1 MIVHIAFQGGTHGH
15 FLRYFLDKFS
25 ALTPP
30 ITDDPTTNL
39 GTYHKNI
46 KYSGMFTRYH
56 PALEKRDINSP
67 HCVVTVDKD
76 DLLHLQRTV
85 YTRPGDT
92 DLDLEKDYII
102 FKNYPGADD
111 KSISKLYGIDINQET
126 KVPKFIVRDFVKL
139 GFSDPDNHGY
149 MAENKKIVDI
159 GYTNAFWLPVRSLWN
174 HEKFLEE
181 MQNISDKFYLQL
193 ELGAEARRVHK
204 DFLNNISEL
213 KTIDRCKN
221 IIKAIENKESI
232 EIKGLDLV
240 EEAYIYSW
248 IETTYKN
255 VLAPFTNSFFKT
267 TSDILDY
274 IKWYPH
280 FYHGMNPT
288 LPNDFY
294 LNKGK

>member
-1 MIVHIAFQGGTHGH
+1 M
-15 FLRYFLDKFS
+15 
-25 ALTPP
+25 
-30 ITDDPTTNL
+30 
-39 GTYHKNI
+39 YHL
-46 KYSGMFTRYH
+46 YAYH
-56 PALEKRDINSP
+56 HYLI
-67 HCVVTVDKD
+67 
-76 DLLHLQRTV
+76 L
-85 YTRPGDT
+85 
-92 DLDLEKDYII
+92 
-102 FKNYPGADD
+102 
-111 KSISKLYGIDINQET
+111 INQL
-126 KVPKFIVRDFVKL
+126 V
-139 GFSDPDNHGY
+139 FSG
-149 MAENKKIVDI
+149 
-159 GYTNAFWLPVRSLWN
+159 
-174 HEKFLEE
+174 
-181 MQNISDKFYLQL
+181 QFYLQL
-193 ELGAEARRVHK
+193 ELGAEARKVHK